1 MCNKYVSGNDISVST
16 YTQDTNMK
24 TLYSMLERLAE
35 LFPKQ
40 DYHSRLERYLTS
52 KNLTST
58 SEVESWSQEFMREEG
73 KGFYQ

>member
-1 MCNKYVSGNDISVST
+1 
-16 YTQDTNMK
+16 MK

-40 DYHSRLERYLTS
+40 DYHSRLERYLVS

-58 SEVESWSQEFMREEG
+58 SDVENWSQEFMREEG

>member
-1 MCNKYVSGNDISVST
+1 
-16 YTQDTNMK
+16 MK

-40 DYHSRLERYLTS
+40 DYGHRLDRYVKLNKPTNS
-52 KNLTST
+52 
-58 SEVESWSQEFMREEG
+58 SEVEHLIKNFERKEF

>member
-1 MCNKYVSGNDISVST
+1 MYNKYISGNTNIVST

-40 DYHSRLERYLTS
+40 DYGHRLDRYVKLNKPT
-52 KNLTST
+52 NP
-58 SEVESWSQEFMREEG
+58 SEVEHLIKNFERKEF